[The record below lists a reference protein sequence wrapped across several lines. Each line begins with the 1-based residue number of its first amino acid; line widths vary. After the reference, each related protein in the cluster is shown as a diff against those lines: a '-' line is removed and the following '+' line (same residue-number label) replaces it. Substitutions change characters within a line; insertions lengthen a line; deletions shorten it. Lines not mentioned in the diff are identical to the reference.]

1 LDSLTQIVLGAAC
14 GEVVAGKKI
23 GNRAMLWG
31 AVGGTIPDLDV
42 LASFFTDEIAS
53 TSFHRGFMHSF
64 LFAALAPWVLAK
76 LTQWLYGANVY
87 KRRGYK
93 AGAMAIWLIF
103 YIGAAAGINFI
114 PVLMGEGLS
123 WYALVPTLVLGAWFV
138 WKLWRDYW
146 RRDLKLVEASYS
158 TWVALFFWSIF
169 THPILDCF
177 TSWGTQILQPFS
189 DLRVQ
194 WCTVSVVDPIA
205 TVPFLVLLL
214 VASRIPKSKPS
225 RSWWNMAGLT
235 WFCGYLLLYTLWHKS
250 IVNRTFEET
259 LAAKN
264 IHYQR
269 YYTNPSLFNNIV
281 WNGVAEGDTA
291 YYFGLYGFN
300 DCRREFSPISVIPK
314 NHQLLNVVP
323 PHSRAGYF
331 LHWFSDGYYNVLPYR
346 GDTLQVND
354 LRFGLLGDS
363 LLGRNYVFPFLVF
376 KNEKGEWDILQNNR
390 NKENMEMSKQSFGEL
405 WRRVREGKC
414 SSSFTRRS
422 LGEGGGQGQ

>member
-1 LDSLTQIVLGAAC
+1 
-14 GEVVAGKKI
+14 
-23 GNRAMLWG
+23 MLWG

>member
-1 LDSLTQIVLGAAC
+1 MDSLTQIVLGAAC
-14 GEVVAGKKI
+14 GEIVAGKKI

-42 LASFFTDEIAS
+42 FASFFTDEITS

-76 LTQWLYGANVY
+76 ITQWFYDENVY

-93 AGAMAIWLIF
+93 AGAMALWLIF

-114 PVLMGEGLS
+114 PVLLGEGLS
-123 WYALVPTLVLGAWFV
+123 WYALVPTLILGGWFV

-146 RRDLKLVEASYS
+146 QRDLEMVDASYR
-158 TWVALFFWSIF
+158 TWFALFFWSIF

-177 TSWGTQILQPFS
+177 TSWGTQVFQPFS

-194 WCTVSVVDPIA
+194 WCTVSVVDPIC
-205 TVPFLVLLL
+205 TIPFLIMLI
-214 VASRIPKSKPS
+214 VASRISTSNPA
-225 RSWWNMAGLT
+225 RAWWNWAGLV
-235 WFCGYLLLYTLWHKS
+235 WFCGYLLVYNLWHKTV
-250 IVNRTFEET
+250 VNRTFEAT

-264 IHYQR
+264 IEYQR
-269 YYTNPSLFNNIV
+269 YYTNPTLFNNIV
-281 WNGVAEGDTA
+281 WSCLAESDTA

-300 DCRREFSPISVIPK
+300 DCRREVGPISVIPK
-314 NHQLLNVVP
+314 NHQLLDRVP
-323 PHSRAGYF
+323 PDSRAGYF
-331 LHWFSDGYYNVLPYR
+331 LRWFSDGYYNVMPYR

-363 LLGRNYVFPFLVF
+363 LTGKNYVFPFLVF
-376 KNEKGEWDILQNNR
+376 KNEMGEWDVLLNNR
-390 NKENMEMSKQSFGEL
+390 NKENMEISRNAFGEL
-405 WRRVREGKC
+405 WQRVKSGRCE
-414 SSSFTRRS
+414 
-422 LGEGGGQGQ
+422 